1 MFTQN
6 TSFDNKFFAES
17 IDASKRGTAVSIRD
31 MMGPRAA
38 RNLVSDVQ
46 VHDSN
51 FAFLTTTLAKLHK
64 ELYEPLYFVTWQKDI
79 PFETGGVISHRRN
92 RLSSRL
98 RSDRSIACCAGPSRP
113 P

>member
-38 RNLVSDVQ
+38 RNLS
-46 VHDSN
+46 
-51 FAFLTTTLAKLHK
+51 
-64 ELYEPLYFVTWQKDI
+64 
-79 PFETGGVISHRRN
+79 
-92 RLSSRL
+92 
-98 RSDRSIACCAGPSRP
+98 
-113 P
+113 